1 MALFTEVYWFALV
14 GILVHVVYL
23 GSIFEVYFTSPIVSG
38 MAPHSVK
45 QPAPAKRLVFI
56 VSDGLR
62 ADKLYEIPNK
72 NTSRSP
78 YLRDIVENHGSWG
91 VLHTRVPT
99 ESRPGHVALL
109 AGFYEDVSAVT
120 KGTTQQKISP
130 TDTSIPPKS
139 QTFYST
145 NLPILKELKEALFF
159 LCWKENPVEFDSL
172 FNQSYHTWSW
182 GSPDILPMF
191 SNGANPHRVDTYMY
205 PPEFE
210 DFATDDASR
219 LDTWVFDRVEQ
230 FFMKA
235 KLNSSLSKEVKKG
248 GVLLFLHLLGV
259 DTNGHAHK
267 PYSKE
272 YLDNIAVVD
281 KGIEKTVR
289 VIEDFFEHDQR
300 TSYIFTSDHGMTDWG
315 SHGAGLNQETDCPII
330 AWGAGISKA
339 TPETKNEYQDGY
351 SKKWHLSHIRRS
363 DVMQKLPL
371 FATNC
376 SVIAIV
382 KADVAP
388 LAASLLGIPI
398 PVNSV
403 GILPSSF
410 LNTSDSYTA
419 ECIIVNAKE
428 IVAQFKIKRRQR
440 RTNTLPIFY
449 RQFRLLQ
456 GKTADIWVDNLTR
469 LHNEGRYD
477 VVISSG
483 KTLATLAIEG
493 LNYYHNYD
501 RLFLSIMIASGFV
514 GWILYIV
521 LFLIKKH
528 TNNSD
533 IFKVKPTGA
542 TETIPKIDSVFVV
555 ISLIAFLFL
564 FAQRSP
570 FTHYIYV
577 MVPNFFWSQ
586 ILRQRKILSERI
598 NDTRIG
604 DSFYIVLLFFCIEL
618 LVISFFY
625 RISLTIALVG
635 LGVWPLTTTLMQ
647 KNKFICG
654 YWLIACL
661 LVGIFP
667 SLPAVGRAAN
677 YTYVTIA
684 GILTVLIGLYIIT
697 RFARKVSS
705 IFYVQLVVASLA
717 VIVVNNTARSINNK
731 HGLPL
736 FNQIYSWLVLCTSW
750 ILPLF
755 SSNYLL
761 DRLLSIFLSL
771 MSTYILFS
779 TSYEALFCLCFCNLL
794 SVWIIIEQKLSN
806 VTTGQ
811 LLEIYFENR
820 KPKTQYSL
828 ESFDNIER
836 KPISA
841 DLRLAYFFVLFIV
854 VAFFGT
860 GNIASINSFDPM
872 TVCCFLTVF
881 SPFTM
886 GILLVCKIL
895 IPFAMVMGALY
906 TLKVSLRIPITFL
919 LLLVLSMTDLMAMNF
934 FFMIRDQGSWLDIG
948 TSISH
953 YVIMMLVIISL
964 VSLFGLSGW
973 LISYSP
979 IQSKSKNY

>member
-120 KGTTQQKISP
+120 KG
-130 TDTSIPPKS
+130 
-139 QTFYST
+139 
-145 NLPILKELKEALFF
+145 
-159 LCWKENPVEFDSL
+159 WKENPVEFDSL

-363 DVMQKLPL
+363 DVMQ
-371 FATNC
+371 
-376 SVIAIV
+376 
-382 KADVAP
+382 ADVAP

-428 IVAQFKIKRRQR
+428 IVAQFKVKINASKSFFVSSIHGVLYLLRSRGGKEE
-440 RTNTLPIFY
+440 PIHY
-449 RQFRLLQ
+449 QYSTGSL
-456 GKTADIWVDNLTR
+456 
-469 LHNEGRYD
+469 
-477 VVISSG
+477 G

-533 IFKVKPTGA
+533 IFKVKV
-542 TETIPKIDSVFVV
+542 SYQYVFNDYFIVMSNAY
-555 ISLIAFLFL
+555 SL
-564 FAQRSP
+564 AQRSP

-684 GILTVLIGLYIIT
+684 GVLTVLIGLYIIT
-697 RFARKVSS
+697 RYPSLLCNLDFTSTIYKLLL
-705 IFYVQLVVASLA
+705 LVVASLA

-811 LLEIYFENR
+811 VGIAKYILKLIVL
-820 KPKTQYSL
+820 QYNNL
-828 ESFDNIER
+828 GE
-836 KPISA
+836 
-841 DLRLAYFFVLFIV
+841 
-854 VAFFGT
+854 
-860 GNIASINSFDPM
+860 
-872 TVCCFLTVF
+872 
-881 SPFTM
+881 
-886 GILLVCKIL
+886 LVHKIL
-895 IPFAMVMGALY
+895 
-906 TLKVSLRIPITFL
+906 
-919 LLLVLSMTDLMAMNF
+919 
-934 FFMIRDQGSWLDIG
+934 
-948 TSISH
+948 SH
-953 YVIMMLVIISL
+953 
-964 VSLFGLSGW
+964 
-973 LISYSP
+973 LI
-979 IQSKSKNY
+979 